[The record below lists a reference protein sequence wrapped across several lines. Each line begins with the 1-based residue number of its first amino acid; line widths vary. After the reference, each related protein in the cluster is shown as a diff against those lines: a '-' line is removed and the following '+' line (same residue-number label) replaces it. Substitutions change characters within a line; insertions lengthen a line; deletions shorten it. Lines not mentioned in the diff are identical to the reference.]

1 MGMFEKRIRS
11 DTNSTNG
18 QRKTPKNFLKK
29 KSKKRNL
36 ETAYVI
42 DIQSYG
48 EISECKN
55 LKSVSLLRCKND
67 ANIP

>member
-1 MGMFEKRIRS
+1 MDNAYIFFE
-11 DTNSTNG
+11 
-18 QRKTPKNFLKK
+18 K

-48 EISECKN
+48 EIPECKN
-55 LKSVSLLRCKND
+55 LKSV
-67 ANIP
+67 

>member
-1 MGMFEKRIRS
+1 MTRTQTSIGKWECSKNEFDLTRIEPL
-11 DTNSTNG
+11 NNG
-18 QRKTPKNFLKK
+18 QHLNIFSK

-36 ETAYVI
+36 EIAYVI

-55 LKSVSLLRCKND
+55 LKFV
-67 ANIP
+67 